1 MGKTDKLLFLVSI
14 LFFFLLVSGRRGSAE
29 VQEQPIETPMPDL
42 TLWGVDLNS
51 ADAETLCT
59 IPGIG
64 PFVAEQII
72 EKREALGGF
81 ACFEDLRTVPGIGD
95 KMMEKIYAG

>member
-1 MGKTDKLLFLVSI
+1 MGKTDRLLFLVSI
-14 LFFFLLVSGRRGSAE
+14 LFLFLLASAHRDSAE
-29 VQEQPIETPMPDL
+29 LWEQPIETPTPDL

-51 ADAETLCT
+51 ADAEKLCT

-64 PFVAEQII
+64 PFVAQQII
-72 EKREALGGF
+72 ETREALGGF